1 MINPI
6 INHPAAIAADPTLL
20 VAESLA
26 QQPEPAV
33 QVTGTEEVL
42 PNGLPASQLSGKTQQ
57 GATRS
62 SEQRISLEKALEQ
75 ANDKLKAWSTGMR
88 FDVDEDT
95 QRVVISIVDTDTGE
109 VLRTVPSDS
118 VLRVAKIIVQLQ
130 GASINTTA

>member
-1 MINPI
+1 
-6 INHPAAIAADPTLL
+6 
-20 VAESLA
+20 
-26 QQPEPAV
+26 
-33 QVTGTEEVL
+33 
-42 PNGLPASQLSGKTQQ
+42 LSGKTQQ